1 MKDYSGLDKKLDK
14 EMDKSTYITDI
25 ETNNRKNE
33 IHLAFADGS
42 ELDNVA
48 LTQDNIDKIEETL
61 QGQKQFW
68 IQNKPRL
75 VHTQKVGFIKRITAS
90 VVAAAGTSAIALQT
104 TDNPAIIAT
113 VAGAVF
119 IGGFLMSVNYSVKA
133 GEVIHEIIDLQYRDR
148 HAEDVEAFLNTSPNA
163 YLAFDGDEEEQYQ
176 RVDEIYSMMSKG
188 VNPNSLYVR
197 ETGVGLTDQEFK
209 NAVKLD
215 AKQKKLGLTYT
226 DGYRYQ
232 PKNNE

>member
-133 GEVIHEIIDLQYRDR
+133 GEVIQEIIDLQYRDR

-226 DGYRYQ
+226 DGYHYQ

>member
-33 IHLAFADGS
+33 IHVTFADGF

-48 LTQDNIDKIEETL
+48 LTQGNIDKIERTL
-61 QGQKQFW
+61 QEQKQFW
-68 IQNKPRL
+68 VQNLPRL
-75 VHTQKVGFIKRITAS
+75 KHTQKVGYIKRIAAS
-90 VVAAAGTSAIALQT
+90 VMVTAGSTAIALQA
-104 TDNPAIIAT
+104 TDNPAVIAT

-119 IGGFLMSVNYSVKA
+119 IGGFLLAVNYKSKA
-133 GEVIHEIIDLQYRDR
+133 SELIHEVKDLEYRDK
-148 HAEDVEAFLNTSPNA
+148 HEEDVQVFLHTSPNA
-163 YLAFDGDEEEQYQ
+163 YLAFDGDEEEQCQ
-176 RVDEIYSMMSKG
+176 RANEIYSMMSQG
-188 VNPNSLYVR
+188 VNPNSLYAR
-197 ETGVGLTDQEFK
+197 EIGIGLTDQEFK
-209 NAVKLD
+209 SAVKLD